1 MKKWIIGKPD
11 DAASAELA
19 KQCGLSPLCSSVLVS
34 RGINSVQKACDFFNF
49 RKDNSQPALSDPF
62 LTKDMKAAADA
73 VRQQGNLNIQRKS
86 KRGSEWEIQQV
97 LCFTHLVHSF

>member
-1 MKKWIIGKPD
+1 MS
-11 DAASAELA
+11 DAPGAAATVE
-19 KQCGLSPLCSSVLVS
+19 
-34 RGINSVQKACDFFNF
+34 
-49 RKDNSQPALSDPF
+49 
-62 LTKDMKAAADA
+62 TAADA